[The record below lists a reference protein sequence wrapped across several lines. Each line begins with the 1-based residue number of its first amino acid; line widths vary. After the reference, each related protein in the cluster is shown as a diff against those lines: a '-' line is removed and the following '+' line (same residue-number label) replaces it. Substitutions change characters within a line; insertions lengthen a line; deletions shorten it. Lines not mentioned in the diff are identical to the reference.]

1 MKKTCRFHVGSVLLI
16 SSLLGA
22 VLGISHRARA
32 QTAATPSPQA
42 DGVHDF
48 DFELGT
54 WRTHLRRLQ
63 HPLSGSTTWLEYN
76 GTTSV
81 RAVSGG
87 RANLL
92 EFHVSSSSGSIDAL
106 SLRLYE
112 PEGRQWTV
120 NFANLRDGR
129 LTPAVIGSFRDGR
142 GSFYGQDSLNGRAI
156 FVRFIITRPTPDS
169 AHFEQAFSADGGQT
183 WEVNWIAD
191 DVRTAG

>member
-1 MKKTCRFHVGSVLLI
+1 MRFHLGSML
-16 SSLLGA
+16 LLGA
-22 VLGISHRARA
+22 LMGTILGVSHLVLAE
-32 QTAATPSPQA
+32 TAAVPALPA

-76 GTTSV
+76 GTTTV
-81 RAVSGG
+81 RALSGG

-92 EFHVSSSSGSIDAL
+92 EFHVSGQSGSIDAL
-106 SLRLYE
+106 SLRMYE

-142 GSFYGQDSLNGRAI
+142 GSFYGQDSLNGRSI

-169 AHFEQAFSADGGQT
+169 AHFEQAFSVDGGQS

-191 DVRTAG
+191 DVKTAG